1 MKFKKT
7 NYKFWHSPFALIIL
21 FCFLVFFGYRIV
33 DLIQKNIETKNKK
46 EDVLNRIDD
55 LKEREAS
62 LSVDINKLGTE
73 EGQEEI
79 IREKYQV
86 AKAGEKVVTIVDEDN
101 KSGNTISGRK
111 THGFWNWIKGI
122 FKK

>member
-1 MKFKKT
+1 MKFKKS
-7 NYKFWHSPFALIIL
+7 NYKFWHSPLALIII

-46 EDVLNRIDD
+46 EEVLNKIDD
-55 LKEREAS
+55 LKERESS
-62 LSVDINKLGTE
+62 LFVDITKLETE

-86 AKAGEKVVTIVDEDN
+86 AKVGEKVVTIVDEDN
-101 KSGNTISGRK
+101 NETDLLDKKQS
-111 THGFWNWIKGI
+111 HGFWNWVKGI